1 MHVRYTLRR
10 FLVLL
15 AVLSLLVVACGD
27 DGAET
32 TTTAQQT
39 TTTVAET
46 TTTAVATTTTQATTT
61 TEAPPEPVTIRWW
74 HIQNSDPG
82 LTIWQNVADEFM
94 ATHPWVTI
102 EITVQENEAFKST
115 LQTNLQAGDP
125 PDLFQSWGGGGLA
138 EQVAAG
144 FIQDITAASAP
155 WIGNV
160 SAAGASLFNLNGV
173 QYGVPF
179 DLGAVGFFYNTA
191 LFAEAGI
198 TAPPTT
204 WEELLTDVQMLKD
217 AGITPISVAAG
228 DKWPAMFWWA
238 YLSLRVGGRDA
249 MAQAVADGSW
259 DAEPFVQAGVELK
272 RLIDM
277 EPFQPGFLAAPW
289 DGAEG
294 SASTMASRDAAML
307 LMGQWAPGTIRA
319 NSADGTGID
328 DVMGWFPFPAVE
340 GGAGAITDVFGGGNG
355 FVVGINAPP
364 ETIDFLEYISTLDV
378 ANRLGESGGTLPV
391 VIGSEGSVTDP
402 IMAGIVAYLGAG
414 TYMQLYLDQVTPP
427 DVGAAINDAVQTLF
441 AGTATPEEVA
451 GAIAAAARG

>member
-1 MHVRYTLRR
+1 VRYTLRR
-10 FLVLL
+10 LLVLL
-15 AVLSLLVVACGD
+15 AVLTLVIVACGD
-27 DGAET
+27 DEGEETTTTAAVTTTGAET
-32 TTTAQQT
+32 TTTA
-39 TTTVAET
+39 VET
-46 TTTAVATTTTQATTT
+46 TTTAVETTTTTM
-61 TEAPPEPVTIRWW
+61 EPVTIRWW

-82 LTIWQNVADEFM
+82 LTIWQNVADEFT
-94 ATHPWVTI
+94 AEHPNVTI

-144 FIQDITAASAP
+144 FVQDITAASAP
-155 WIGNV
+155 WIGNL
-160 SAAGASLFNLNGV
+160 SAAGVSMFNVDGV
-173 QYGVPF
+173 QYGAPF

-238 YLSLRVGGRDA
+238 YLSLRIGGADA
-249 MAQAVADGSW
+249 LAQAVADGSW
-259 DAEPFVQAGVELK
+259 DAAPFVQAGVELK

-277 EPFQPGFLAAPW
+277 EPFQAAFLAAPW

-294 SASTMASRDAAML
+294 SASTMANRDAAML

-328 DVMGWFPFPAVE
+328 DVIGWFPFPTVE
-340 GGAGAITDVFGGGNG
+340 GGAGVITDVFGGGNG

-364 ETIDFLEYISTLDV
+364 ETVDFLEYISSLDV
-378 ANRLGESGGTLPV
+378 ATRLGESGGTLPV

-402 IMAGIVAYLGAG
+402 QMAGIVDYLSAG
-414 TYMQLYLDQVTPP
+414 TYMQLYLDQVTRP

-451 GAIAAAARG
+451 GAIAAAAGG